1 MCSHKSATV
10 RAAKRKLK
18 HLFCTQEEC
27 FTTALECLKKE
38 LNGTVKAECNDD
50 NDYIGQGVK
59 VLQIM
64 IKKTQEKNH
73 VSISPHYVAK
83 PMDES
88 IKFAQIDWDILSS
101 P

>member
-1 MCSHKSATV
+1 TPDNVK
-10 RAAKRKLK
+10 
-18 HLFCTQEEC
+18 EEC

-59 VLQIM
+59 
-64 IKKTQEKNH
+64 
-73 VSISPHYVAK
+73 

-88 IKFAQIDWDILSS
+88 IKFALNSS
-101 P
+101 ECSCERWSETSFSEFLNKTEDLCEHIYSALTKS

>member
-1 MCSHKSATV
+1 TPDNVK
-10 RAAKRKLK
+10 
-18 HLFCTQEEC
+18 EEC

-73 VSISPHYVAK
+73 VSISPHYA
-83 PMDES
+83 
-88 IKFAQIDWDILSS
+88 LNSS
-101 P
+101 ECSCERWSETSFSEFLNKTEDLCEHIYSALTKS